1 MMRITHALVMLAMGG
16 LLGALLSAVRPREQ
30 PASPS
35 VTLGQLQQVAELAVL
50 RVPVTEFH
58 VQTID
63 GYLGG
68 VRCVLI
74 IHGEVLIGCDV
85 TQARMEIDDHGV
97 YRVIL
102 PPPRVLLAHVDLD
115 RTRIYQIDREGLWR
129 LLPGPAG
136 EHRLLE
142 LALAQAHTH
151 IVDAVQLDQHDPLAR
166 HRIEQ
171 LLMHLAHRLH
181 VVIQVAWL

>member
-1 MMRITHALVMLAMGG
+1 MMRITHALVMLAAGG
-16 LLGALLSAVRPREQ
+16 LLGALLSAARPREQ

-35 VTLGQLQQVAELAVL
+35 VTLGQLQQVAELALL
-50 RVPVTEFH
+50 RVPVTELH
-58 VQTID
+58 VQAID

-74 IHGEVLIGCDV
+74 IHGQVVIGCDV
-85 TQARMEIDDHGV
+85 TQARMEIDDHGA

-102 PPPRVLLAHVDLD
+102 PPPRVLDGRVDLD
-115 RTRIYQIDREGLWR
+115 RTRIYQIDREGLWC
-129 LLPGPAG
+129 LLPGAAG

-142 LALAQAHTH
+142 RALAQAQTH
-151 IVDAVQLDQHDPLAR
+151 VASAVQLDQHDPLAR

-181 VVIQVAWL
+181 VVIHVAWL